1 LRTPRS
7 IAIKY
12 LSIFISHQPTKP
24 IVVVDLTK
32 PDRVAVIDAIF
43 YTDFY
48 NGHAFISNYKN
59 VFTAKFDRRAD
70 TGEIKLYDI
79 PERIKGDALLA
90 KLEALQARGKD
101 KKPRQMH
108 PNSLGNLR
116 PAQRF
121 TTGDRPC
128 KRSKLTDD
136 QLNEAI
142 KLREDG
148 FPWRMLGDRY
158 GVSHDTLRLAVR
170 DRGRKCHIGR

>member
-1 LRTPRS
+1 MR
-7 IAIKY
+7 Y
-12 LSIFISHQPTKP
+12 LSVFIPQQPTKP
-24 IVVVDLTK
+24 IAVVDLKK
-32 PDRVAVIDAIF
+32 PERVSVIDAIF
-43 YTDFY
+43 HTDFHD
-48 NGHAFISNYKN
+48 GHAYISNYKN

-70 TGEIKLYDI
+70 NGDTKLHDI
-79 PERIKGDALLA
+79 PERIEGDELLA

-116 PAQRF
+116 PAPRF
-121 TTGDRPC
+121 TRGNRPC
-128 KRSKLTDD
+128 KRNKLTET
-136 QLNEAI
+136 QLDEAI

-170 DRGRKCHIGR
+170 DKRRKCHIGR

>member
-1 LRTPRS
+1 M
-7 IAIKY
+7 
-12 LSIFISHQPTKP
+12 
-24 IVVVDLTK
+24 VDLNK
-32 PDRVAVIDAIF
+32 PERVSVIDAIY
-43 YTDFY
+43 YTDFHG
-48 NGHAFISNYKN
+48 GHAFISNYRN

-79 PERIKGDALLA
+79 PERIKGDELLA

-121 TTGDRPC
+121 TTGNRPC
-128 KRSKLTDD
+128 KRSKLTEA

-142 KLREDG
+142 KLRESG
-148 FPWRMLGDRY
+148 LPWRMLGDRY
-158 GVSHDTLRLAVR
+158 GVSHDTLRLAL
-170 DRGRKCHIGR
+170 RGRLQKVII